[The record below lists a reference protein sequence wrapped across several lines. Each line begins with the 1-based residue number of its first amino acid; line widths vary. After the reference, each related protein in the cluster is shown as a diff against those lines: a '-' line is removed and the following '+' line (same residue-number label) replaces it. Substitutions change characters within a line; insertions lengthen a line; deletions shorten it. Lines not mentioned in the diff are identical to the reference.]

1 MRYTMEQVE
10 SKVSIHLE
18 GMLPRK
24 GELYKHKQISD
35 VVYQIDEIDSSNKAV
50 YLVEKNGAGGRVR
63 VTFTQLSNSYKKV

>member
-1 MRYTMEQVE
+1 M
-10 SKVSIHLE
+10 
-18 GMLPRK
+18 PRK